1 MSRGAVAAFSRA
13 KIRRSR
19 STCWAWIPDVLPVSK
34 NRRKPLCL
42 NPRITRST
50 VTYLVTECKTPED
63 RGRTS
68 RNRGRKDKE
77 SDFSARIRICPAD
90 SSDRNPPIA
99 IVSVSTAAQKAE
111 TFSANSAR
119 IPDRVLVS
127 TCAANRKQWVR
138 AMMGPNGSVERPG
151 RANASP
157 RSALTRGS
165 PPKLSGISQPQYRS
179 RRTPKYRGR
188 RTPKY
193 RGRRTPSIKCSSQV
207 RSSSSSTTRICTARL
222 SRMRRFA
229 VSRSSNR
236 NGDRLFFLTSR
247 LP

>member
-165 PPKLSGISQPQYRS
+165 PPKLSGISQPQYR
-179 RRTPKYRGR
+179 
-188 RTPKY
+188 
-193 RGRRTPSIKCSSQV
+193 GRRTPSIKCSSQV

-229 VSRSSNR
+229 VSRSSDR
-236 NGDRLFFLTSR
+236 NGDRLLFLASR